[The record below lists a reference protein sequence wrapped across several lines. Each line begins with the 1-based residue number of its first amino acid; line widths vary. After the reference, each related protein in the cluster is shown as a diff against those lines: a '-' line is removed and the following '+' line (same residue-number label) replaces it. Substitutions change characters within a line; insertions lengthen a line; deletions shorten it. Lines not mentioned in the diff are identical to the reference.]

1 MLPDNFNFALLP
13 SGSNE
18 EPIFTLK
25 EVGMLASTIENIDQS
40 VVAWIKQ
47 DLNLSARTN
56 EGFTN
61 VPVLWQ
67 APERAYQ
74 IKHEKAL
81 RDDGGSLKLPLVS
94 VERTNIIKDPQRKG
108 SFQAQLYSDKY
119 AQRSGRIVLARRIV
133 PDKTR
138 NFAVAAGTRTNTGAD
153 RQRYFPRTNKKVVV
167 QFLSAPIP
175 VYINAEYKISLRSEY
190 QSQMNS
196 LMSPFLARTGQI
208 NAVVL
213 KRNGHL
219 YEAFID
225 QTFAHNNTVAAMGE
239 EMRMFTT
246 DITIRVLGYL
256 MGEGDNDDRPI
267 LTLEENA
274 VEVTFPSEG
283 PVPAG
288 NTNLFGDSS

>member
-1 MLPDNFNFALLP
+1 
-13 SGSNE
+13 
-18 EPIFTLK
+18 
-25 EVGMLASTIENIDQS
+25 
-40 VVAWIKQ
+40 
-47 DLNLSARTN
+47 
-56 EGFTN
+56 
-61 VPVLWQ
+61 
-67 APERAYQ
+67 
-74 IKHEKAL
+74 
-81 RDDGGSLKLPLVS
+81 